1 MLTPD
6 DLTTNQSEECPR
18 ADHTLL
24 LEHCQTPHCLL
35 QSRTQDHSFEGISP
49 LWPPL
54 SGKAIQLFF
63 STSSQTRS
71 LRFYSAPGTEAEFS
85 DRSDSMSVLTEAF
98 RGLMLTSLYL
108 CHCHEKRRP
117 GPPSWPREEDEEHT
131 ERS

>member
-6 DLTTNQSEECPR
+6 DLTTNQSEECPL

-35 QSRTQDHSFEGISP
+35 QSRTKDHSFEGISP

-71 LRFYSAPGTEAEFS
+71 LCFYSAP
-85 DRSDSMSVLTEAF
+85 VN
-98 RGLMLTSLYL
+98 RG
-108 CHCHEKRRP
+108 RI
-117 GPPSWPREEDEEHT
+117 
-131 ERS
+131 